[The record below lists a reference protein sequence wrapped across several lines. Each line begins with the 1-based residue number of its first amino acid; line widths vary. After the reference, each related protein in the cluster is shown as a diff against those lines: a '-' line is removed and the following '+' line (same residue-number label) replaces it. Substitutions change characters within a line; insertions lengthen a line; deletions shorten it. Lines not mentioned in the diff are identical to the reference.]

1 MFPQNIGSHLSIDE
15 TALTYDELYTIIT
28 NKAAKGKKG
37 ALVAIV
43 KGTKAE
49 DVIEVLKQ
57 IKERLRNKVQ
67 EVTLDMAA
75 NMELIVRRSFPKA
88 AIVTDRFHV
97 QKLASEALQDMR
109 IAYRWQAIDQEN
121 QEIEF
126 SKENKKSY
134 KPLVLGNGDTHKQL
148 LARSRYL
155 LFKAESKW
163 TPTQRI
169 RAEVLFNYYPNL
181 ETAYKLSMQLKGIY
195 EHTKDKTLALT
206 RLAKWYEVVE
216 QSGFKTFNTVKR
228 SIAAHYQTILN
239 YFDNRSTNAS
249 AESFNAKIKA
259 FRTILRGVKCIP
271 YFLFRLTNIYA

>member
-15 TALTYDELYTIIT
+15 TALTYDELYSIVT

-49 DVIEVLKQ
+49 DVITVLKQ

-75 NMELIVRRSFPKA
+75 NMELIAKQCFPKA
-88 AIVTDRFHV
+88 SLVTDRFHV
-97 QKLASEALQDMR
+97 QKLAIEALQDMR

-195 EHTKDKTLALT
+195 EHTKDKTVALT

-259 FRTILRGVKCIP
+259 FRTILRGVKHIP